1 MLQASAN
8 SLPKKNG
15 RIFFDPIVFDPAA
28 PSYLIIQTGASKI
41 MMGTD
46 YQFGWSTTEVDL
58 VLRTLDICD
67 ENRIAILGGNASRL
81 LKIPTE

>member
-15 RIFFDPIVFDPAA
+15 QIFFDPIVFDPAA

-41 MMGTD
+41 MIGTD

-58 VLRTLDICD
+58 VLQTPDICD
-67 ENRIAILGGNASRL
+67 EDRIAILGGNASRL
-81 LKIPTE
+81 LDIPKE